1 MLEDINNIPPEENE
15 PKHEDKINN
24 GKKIKKQKPKKK
36 MNIFVKILL
45 TLLILI
51 VVLPYVMMI
60 ALGGVAL
67 VGYIYL
73 KNKLGKIDYVDLKST
88 EITINHGVDESLATY
103 RNIALLGI
111 DARSDTFGTGN
122 RSDCIMILSLNEKT
136 KDVKIASV
144 YRDTYLNIDGHG
156 LDKVTHAYSYGGPKL
171 ALNTLNKN
179 LDLNITEFVAINF
192 DTVRVVVDSI
202 GGVEIP
208 IDSQEVKYINGYINS
223 LNKQFGTSSANI
235 TTPGT
240 YKLDGVQALAYS
252 RIRYTDGGDYK
263 RTERMRDVFMA
274 VFKKAKTMNISEL
287 NNLANTIL
295 PHVST
300 NISEN
305 EIMGMIPKAISFNIK
320 DSFGWPYETEGKMIT
335 KVWYGVPINLQKNVS
350 KLHESL
356 FNEVDYEPTDTVKNI
371 SNDIIKTTGYGK

>member
-1 MLEDINNIPPEENE
+1 MSEDINNIPPEENE
-15 PKHEDKINN
+15 PKHEDNINN

-36 MNIFVKILL
+36 MNIFAKILL
-45 TLLILI
+45 TLLIII
-51 VVLPYVMMI
+51 VIFVTVVFTTI
-60 ALGGVAL
+60 
-67 VGYIYL
+67 YIYL
-73 KNKLGKIDYVDLKST
+73 KNKLGKIDYVDLKSS

-202 GGVEIP
+202 GGVEMP

-263 RTERMRDVFMA
+263 RTERMRDVFTA
-274 VFKKAKTMNISEL
+274 VFQKAKTMNVSEL

-335 KVWYGVPINLQKNVS
+335 KVWYGVPINLQENVS
-350 KLHESL
+350 KLHASL
-356 FNEVDYEPTDTVKNI
+356 FDEKNYEPTDTVKSI
-371 SNDIIKTTGYGK
+371 SNNIIKTTGYSK

>member
-51 VVLPYVMMI
+51 VVFVT
-60 ALGGVAL
+60 V
-67 VGYIYL
+67 VFSTSYIYL

-356 FNEVDYEPTDTVKNI
+356 FNEVDYEPTDTAKNI

>member
-51 VVLPYVMMI
+51 VVFVT
-60 ALGGVAL
+60 V
-67 VGYIYL
+67 VFSTSYIYL

-88 EITINHGVDESLATY
+88 EITINHGVDESLETY

-371 SNDIIKTTGYGK
+371 SNDIIKTTRYGK